1 MQGGL
6 IEDKRR
12 RSVGWWLR
20 VVVLG
25 AVVATYAATAG
36 PMIAGAGGGND
47 LRPVIFVHGFSGSG
61 AQFETQAKRFTSNGY
76 PPELIALHEY
86 DSGFGLETTEDVYT
100 RLDQRIVDLLE
111 ESGADQVDLLGHSL
125 GTRLMQEYLR
135 SSPERAATVAHY
147 VNLDGFPSADPP
159 GGVPTLAVWG
169 VGEPGR
175 EIGGADNVYLE
186 NQTHTQVVTS
196 TQTFEE
202 IYTFFNDEE
211 PETTRIRPERE
222 IELGGRAVLFPQNA
236 GVEGGELEIYEVEA
250 ATGER
255 VDDEPAATYTLEG
268 DGAWGP
274 FEAKGK
280 QHYEFAIVRPGAA
293 THHLYFEPFL
303 RSDSWVRL
311 LTSPVEGGIGGL
323 LNVSDQHSGLVVV
336 RYKEWWGDQG
346 ERNDVLEINGENIL
360 NPVNTPIDKRAIGIF
375 AFDEETDGA
384 TDLSAPMPT
393 FAGLPFITGV
403 DLFIPASG
411 SETPDDTIELVST
424 PRGGGG
430 KEVSLN
436 VPNWT
441 SSSDRISVQ
450 FSDHLQGAR

>member
-1 MQGGL
+1 
-6 IEDKRR
+6 
-12 RSVGWWLR
+12 
-20 VVVLG
+20 
-25 AVVATYAATAG
+25 
-36 PMIAGAGGGND
+36 
-47 LRPVIFVHGFSGSG
+47 
-61 AQFETQAKRFTSNGY
+61 
-76 PPELIALHEY
+76 
-86 DSGFGLETTEDVYT
+86 
-100 RLDQRIVDLLE
+100 
-111 ESGADQVDLLGHSL
+111 
-125 GTRLMQEYLR
+125 
-135 SSPERAATVAHY
+135 
-147 VNLDGFPSADPP
+147 
-159 GGVPTLAVWG
+159 
-169 VGEPGR
+169 
-175 EIGGADNVYLE
+175 
-186 NQTHTQVVTS
+186 
-196 TQTFEE
+196 
-202 IYTFFNDEE
+202 
-211 PETTRIRPERE
+211 
-222 IELGGRAVLFPQNA
+222 VLFPQNA
-236 GVEGGELEIYEVEA
+236 GVEGGELEIYEVAA

-393 FAGLPFITGV
+393 FAGLPFLTGV

-411 SETPDDTIELVST
+411 SETPDDTVAVVST

>member
-1 MQGGL
+1 MIAGGL
-6 IEDKRR
+6 MEDKRR

-25 AVVATYAATAG
+25 AVVATYAAIAG
-36 PMIAGAGGGND
+36 PTIAGAGGGND

-76 PPELIALHEY
+76 SPELIALNAY

-111 ESGADQVDLLGHSL
+111 ESEADQVDLLGHSL

-169 VGEPGR
+169 VGDPGR

-211 PETTRIRPERE
+211 PETTRITPERE

-255 VDDEPAATYTLEG
+255 VDDCLLYTSDAA
-268 DGAWGP
+268 D
-274 FEAKGK
+274 
-280 QHYEFAIVRPGAA
+280 
-293 THHLYFEPFL
+293 
-303 RSDSWVRL
+303 
-311 LTSPVEGGIGGL
+311 
-323 LNVSDQHSGLVVV
+323 
-336 RYKEWWGDQG
+336 
-346 ERNDVLEINGENIL
+346 
-360 NPVNTPIDKRAIGIF
+360 
-375 AFDEETDGA
+375 
-384 TDLSAPMPT
+384 DL
-393 FAGLPFITGV
+393 
-403 DLFIPASG
+403 
-411 SETPDDTIELVST
+411 
-424 PRGGGG
+424 
-430 KEVSLN
+430 
-436 VPNWT
+436 
-441 SSSDRISVQ
+441 
-450 FSDHLQGAR
+450 